1 LIRYFAADLFDVT
14 FYCKIK
20 IRFKS
25 LPTARLV
32 RSLFFFTF
40 EKIST
45 MLNRRKFL
53 QLSTLSAPLLSF
65 KNMLTNGKAQTKPIV
80 VSTWNNGRE
89 VNKEAWKILSANGR
103 ALDAVE
109 AGARYVEDTID
120 CCIGLG
126 GYPDRD
132 GIVTLDS
139 CIMDENANCGSVG
152 AIERIK
158 HPVSVARKIMETTP
172 HIMLVGQGAQ
182 QFALEN
188 GFKREP
194 EILSEPARQ
203 AYENWLKKN
212 EYKPEINIENKDAEK
227 KNKKGNGPFA
237 PQFFDD
243 GSVNHDTMG
252 LVALDQSGNM
262 SGAVTTSGMA
272 FKIHGRVGDSPI
284 IGAGLFVDNEVG
296 AATSSG
302 MGEEVIRIC
311 GTHLVVEYMRQGYS
325 PEIACRKA
333 IERIIHRSVEKAKK
347 VQVGFLALNNKGE
360 YGAYAIQKGFV
371 FAVKSNGEEKIYAA
385 KYFYDLGVT

>member
-1 LIRYFAADLFDVT
+1 
-14 FYCKIK
+14 
-20 IRFKS
+20 
-25 LPTARLV
+25 
-32 RSLFFFTF
+32 
-40 EKIST
+40 

-53 QLSTLSAPLLSF
+53 QLSTLSAPLFSL
-65 KNMLTNGKAQTKPIV
+65 KNVLTNGKAQTKPIV
-80 VSTWNNGRE
+80 ISTWNNGKE
-89 VNKEAWKILSANGR
+89 VNAEAWKILSAKGR

-172 HIMLVGQGAQ
+172 HIMLVGDGAQ
-182 QFALEN
+182 QFAVEN
-188 GFKREP
+188 GFP
-194 EILSEPARQ
+194 LQPQVLSDPAKK
-203 AYENWLKKN
+203 AYENWLKKS
-212 EYKPEINIENKDAEK
+212 EYKPEINIENKEAEEKSK
-227 KNKKGNGPFA
+227 KENGPFA
-237 PQFFDD
+237 PQYFDD
-243 GSVNHDTMG
+243 GRINHDTMG
-252 LVALDQSGNM
+252 LVALDESGNM

-302 MGEEVIRIC
+302 MGEEVMRIC
-311 GTHLVVEYMRQGYS
+311 GTHVVVEYMRQGYS

-333 IERIIHRSVEKAKK
+333 IERIIHRSEEKAKK

-371 FAVKSNGEEKIYAA
+371 FAVKSNGEEKIYSA
-385 KYFYDLGVT
+385 KYFFDLGVT